1 VKAAPDPADYIDLL
15 GDCAMESEAEY
26 LLKRASDESRKAISS
41 DLPEVADAH
50 EELAI
55 RYSAKAVTALSVDDE
70 PASE

>member
-1 VKAAPDPADYIDLL
+1 
-15 GDCAMESEAEY
+15 MESEAEY